1 MATPPDFT
9 VGQVLTAAQMNA
21 VGLWKIT
28 PTGATTTGAG
38 SSATVDSDGNVTIA
52 GNAATLTIN
61 NCFSAD
67 YRCYKI
73 LIQGVD
79 CSNAFADL
87 FRLQFANTNNHIA
100 SMYADLYTGGISAFY
115 RNNVTNVGNL
125 GFCSPDTD
133 TNITFDVINPQ
144 LAQRTSWHGFSYT
157 AGLAN
162 WFSGQYNLT
171 TQFTNITFL
180 VSAGTF
186 TGGRIS
192 IFGYNT

>member
-1 MATPPDFT
+1 MATPPDFS
-9 VGQVLTAAQMNA
+9 VGQVLTSAQMNA
-21 VGLWKIT
+21 VGLWKMI
-28 PTGATTTGAG
+28 PTSATTTGAG
-38 SSATVDSDGNVTIA
+38 SSATVDADGNVTIV

-61 NCFSAD
+61 ACFTSD

-73 LIQGVD
+73 LIQGID
-79 CSNAFADL
+79 CSTGFGNL
-87 FRLQFANTNNHIA
+87 FQLQMANTNNHIG
-100 SMYADLYTGGISAFY
+100 SMYSDLYTGGISAFY
-115 RNNVTNVGNL
+115 RNNVVNVANI

-133 TNITFDVINPQ
+133 LNITFDIINPQ

-171 TQFTNITFL
+171 TQFTNITF
-180 VSAGTF
+180 VAAAGTF

-192 IFGYNT
+192 ILGYNT